1 MKKFYIVALVVILMM
16 AVGMI
21 AYGTYLNESGENQI
35 KRRMDERTI
44 PLQGEKVN

>member
-1 MKKFYIVALVVILMM
+1 MKKFYIVGLVVILMM

-35 KRRMDERTI
+35 ATRMKERTI
-44 PLQGEKVN
+44 PLQG